1 MGYELWTSRT
11 RVSGYER
18 TTNRH
23 RHVPSRNSYADA
35 DMMWQ
40 QPASSG
46 YNNQQM
52 TKIEHSMWLYTDYGA
67 AGRFSAHVQ
76 DTGLGIIK
84 LSTPNFLRTVE
95 NCIREGAETP
105 EVAWVP
111 GSFHNSTMNL
121 SQCIYLFIYLS
132 IYIYIYPSMSTCILI
147 IIIYTLWI
155 ISWCYM
161 HT

>member
-1 MGYELWTSRT
+1 MNCEPAGREYPGMNQQQIDIDMS
-11 RVSGYER
+11 
-18 TTNRH
+18 H
-23 RHVPSRNSYADA
+23 RGIHMQMQTWCGNSLQVLDI
-35 DMMWQ
+35 
-40 QPASSG
+40 
-46 YNNQQM
+46 NNQQM

-121 SQCIYLFIYLS
+121 SQCIYLFIY
-132 IYIYIYPSMSTCILI
+132 IYIYPSISTCISIIVI
-147 IIIYTLWI
+147 IIIYI
-155 ISWCYM
+155 CIYI
-161 HT
+161 